1 MKKKKKI
8 LLYQWGNHTCGSC
21 TSQNND
27 KADLIWFKEITLMY
41 HKLNIAI
48 GTVYVRLCAVSHL
61 IYPDVFS
68 NASLF
73 CFASHMVYAEVP
85 GAGIEFAP
93 QQ

>member
-1 MKKKKKI
+1 
-8 LLYQWGNHTCGSC
+8 
-21 TSQNND
+21 
-27 KADLIWFKEITLMY
+27 MY